1 MADSSTPQN
10 KTADKSLPLQTAVL
24 TERVRRA
31 TKREINDKNSW
42 VNTSSLLI
50 SHRRGR
56 GDSAGKPLFTYSV
69 EVPSPLEG
77 KSLFET
83 HCSLV
88 YNTSGTQTEYV
99 CVCVWTHTWTFPTQ
113 NFAKHVCTSW
123 EEGIREGG
131 WGRNLTRY
139 WRDGERER
147 KREKEGG
154 GGAKRGKKDFL
165 TLQLLLRQPAW
176 QYIQP
181 LPQWHEG
188 IRWIN
193 PLLFPL
199 QKHALA
205 MWKPHRPSPLF
216 CFQPGHSL
224 PLALHSLK
232 KKKKRDKNDPVSSNW
247 DHMNFV

>member
-1 MADSSTPQN
+1 M
-10 KTADKSLPLQTAVL
+10 
-24 TERVRRA
+24 
-31 TKREINDKNSW
+31 
-42 VNTSSLLI
+42 
-50 SHRRGR
+50 
-56 GDSAGKPLFTYSV
+56 
-69 EVPSPLEG
+69 
-77 KSLFET
+77 
-83 HCSLV
+83 
-88 YNTSGTQTEYV
+88 

-139 WRDGERER
+139 WREGERE
-147 KREKEGG
+147 KARERRWGG
-154 GGAKRGKKDFL
+154 GEKRGKKDFL

-205 MWKPHRPSPLF
+205 MWKPHRPSPSF
-216 CFQPGHSL
+216 VSSRGTRSL
-224 PLALHSLK
+224 SLSLALNSLK
-232 KKKKRDKNDPVSSNW
+232 KKKERDKNDPVSSNW

>member
-1 MADSSTPQN
+1 MT
-10 KTADKSLPLQTAVL
+10 KTAEWTQVVSSFHTGEEEERKRRFSRQATVYLQCWSSKS
-24 TERVRRA
+24 
-31 TKREINDKNSW
+31 SW
-42 VNTSSLLI
+42 RKVSFW
-50 SHRRGR
+50 
-56 GDSAGKPLFTYSV
+56 D
-69 EVPSPLEG
+69 
-77 KSLFET
+77 SLFP
-83 HCSLV
+83 SL
-88 YNTSGTQTEYV
+88 QHQRHADKICV

-139 WRDGERER
+139 WREGERE
-147 KREKEGG
+147 KARERRCGG

-199 QKHALA
+199 QKRALA

-216 CFQPGHSL
+216 CFQLGHYSLSL
-224 PLALHSLK
+224 PLSIHSRK
-232 KKKKRDKNDPVSSNW
+232 KKKRERDKNDPVS
-247 DHMNFV
+247 